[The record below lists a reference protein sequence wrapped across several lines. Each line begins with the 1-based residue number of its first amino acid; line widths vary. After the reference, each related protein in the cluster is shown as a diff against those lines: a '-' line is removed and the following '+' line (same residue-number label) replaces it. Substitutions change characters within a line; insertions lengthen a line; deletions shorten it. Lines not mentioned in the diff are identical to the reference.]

1 MTNPKQSVEQLAA
14 GQLDLVDRAA
24 LGRIA
29 TLYSQLDPM
38 PDGLIDRVQFGMTL
52 EALHS
57 EIAELQ
63 RSADLVGVR
72 SDGDDV
78 STVTFTS
85 ARLTTMVT
93 LTVVSTDVV
102 RIDGWV
108 VPGEAMAIALRL
120 VGGNLETVSDADG
133 RFVFENVPRGLAQFV
148 LRPPSDGDD
157 SSVVTPSIEI

>member
-57 EIAELQ
+57 EIAELE